1 VHVSGSS
8 ADLRSRLRGPT
19 PRTPRSVRRDSPPP
33 RFPPHHPNILP
44 RSRVYEGVERA
55 LTLPV
60 DSTSTTAAADRA
72 ARLGELFD
80 RQQLRLYRLAL
91 RMGAE
96 PDDAA
101 DLVQD
106 AFLRLARAAVAIPEG
121 AGGEAWLV
129 RALVN
134 LSRDRRRRRAV
145 RVRASLWGSLPEV
158 RPADAE
164 SAAAAREQV
173 GTALARLSPRRRAVV
188 VLHEIEGYALV
199 EVARMLGIASVT
211 ARWHLSA
218 GRRDLQR
225 LLVGERRG
233 GS

>member
-1 VHVSGSS
+1 V
-8 ADLRSRLRGPT
+8 
-19 PRTPRSVRRDSPPP
+19 
-33 RFPPHHPNILP
+33 N
-44 RSRVYEGVERA
+44 
-55 LTLPV
+55 
-60 DSTSTTAAADRA
+60 STSTTAAADRA

-80 RQQLRLYRLAL
+80 RHQLRLYRLAL

-101 DLVQD
+101 DLVQE
-106 AFLRLARAAVAIPEG
+106 AFLRLARAVVAIPEG

-134 LSRDRRRRRAV
+134 LCRDRRRRRAV
-145 RVRASLWGSLPEV
+145 RVRASQWASPPEV

-164 SAAAAREQV
+164 SVASAREQV

-188 VLHEIEGYALV
+188 ILHEIEGYALV